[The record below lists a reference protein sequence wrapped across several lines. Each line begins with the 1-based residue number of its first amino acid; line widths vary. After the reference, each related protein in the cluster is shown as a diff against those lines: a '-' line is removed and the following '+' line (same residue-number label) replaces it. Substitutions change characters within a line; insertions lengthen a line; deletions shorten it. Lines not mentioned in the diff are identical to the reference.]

1 MRLFQ
6 VTLVVPDYDEA
17 IAFYCGAMGFE
28 LVEDTTLSATKRWVV
43 VSPGAGGAHLLLAK
57 AADEFQ
63 RNAIGH
69 QAGGRVAF
77 FLESDDFPADYARLF
92 AAGVEY
98 LEDPRLE
105 SYGAVVVFR
114 DPFGN
119 TWDLIQ
125 RNPVTGTH
133 KPED

>member
-6 VTLVVPDYDEA
+6 ITLLVPDYDEA
-17 IAFYCGAMGFE
+17 IAFYCGSMGFE
-28 LVEDTTLSATKRWVV
+28 LVEDTLLSAEKRWVV
-43 VSPGAGGAHLLLAK
+43 VSPGEGGANILLAK

-69 QAGGRVAF
+69 QSGGRVSF
-77 FLESDDFPADYARLF
+77 FLETDNFPLDYARLF
-92 AAGVEY
+92 AAGVDY

-105 SYGAVVVFR
+105 PYGAVVVFR

-119 TWDLIQ
+119 LWDLIQ

-133 KPED
+133 KPAD